1 MTDNNQSEKEQQ
13 TLLIVDDREDVLK
26 SYAAGFAR
34 TNYRILTA
42 NGGSKALDILD
53 EEDVDAVITDLR
65 MPEMDG
71 IEFLKQTRDFSPP
84 PVVII
89 TTAYGTIESA
99 VEAMRLG
106 AYDYITKPVDLQEL
120 RLKVDRAME
129 KQALVKQNIYL
140 LKQIDSK
147 FGFQGIIGETQEMVE
162 VLNKVKQLAPT
173 RATILITG
181 ESGTGKEVIAKA
193 IHFNSDRANK
203 PFIPLHCAAL
213 PAGILESEL
222 FGHERGSFTGAVSM
236 RKGRFELAHKGSL
249 FLDEVGD
256 IPLEMQVKLLRV
268 IETKEFLR
276 VGGVQSVNVDV
287 RLIAATNK
295 DLQEEIK
302 GGRFREDLYYRLK
315 VAEIFLP
322 PLRRRKADIPKFVK
336 VFTEEASKEHNK
348 KINMITKDA
357 MNALMNYGW
366 PGNVRELKNSIENIV
381 IFAPSDTIDVNILPD
396 NIRNFDRG
404 ESTINFKIGT
414 TLDQIELEAIQ
425 QTLLSVD
432 GNRTKAAEILGIS
445 RRTLQRKLKEFGID

>member
-1 MTDNNQSEKEQQ
+1 MFNNEQSEKEQQ

-34 TNYRILTA
+34 TNYRIFTA
-42 NGGSKALDILD
+42 NSGSKALDILD

-65 MPEMDG
+65 MPGMDG

-140 LKQIDSK
+140 LKQIDNK

-302 GGRFREDLYYRLK
+302 GGRFREDLFYRLK

-322 PLRRRKADIPKFVK
+322 PLRRRKADIPNFVK

-381 IFAPSDTIDVNILPD
+381 IFVPSDTIDVNILPD

-404 ESTINFKIGT
+404 ESTINFKVGT
-414 TLDQIELEAIQ
+414 RLDQIELEAIQ

>member
-1 MTDNNQSEKEQQ
+1 LTNNQQEKEQQ

-42 NGGSKALDILD
+42 DSGSKALDILD
-53 EEDVDAVITDLR
+53 EEDVDTIITDLK
-65 MPEMDG
+65 MPGMDG
-71 IEFLKQTRDFSPP
+71 LEFLKHTQDFKPA

-120 RLKVDRAME
+120 RIKVERAME

-140 LKQIDSK
+140 LRQIDSK

-162 VLNKVKQLAPT
+162 VVNKVKQLAPT
-173 RATILITG
+173 KATILITG

-222 FGHERGSFTGAVSM
+222 FGHEKGSFTGAIAM
-236 RKGRFELAHKGSL
+236 RKGRFELAHKGTL

-276 VGGVQSVNVDV
+276 VGGVQSVIVDV
-287 RLIAATNK
+287 RLIAASNK

-302 GGRFREDLYYRLK
+302 EGRFREDLYYRLK
-315 VAEIFLP
+315 VAEIQLP

-336 VFTEEASKEHNK
+336 NFIEEASKEHNK
-348 KINMITKDA
+348 KIDVITKEA
-357 MNALMNYGW
+357 MNALINYSW
-366 PGNVRELKNSIENIV
+366 HGNVRELKNTIENIV
-381 IFAPSDTIDVNILPD
+381 IFATTSTIEIKDIPE
-396 NIRNFDRG
+396 NIRNFDR
-404 ESTINFKIGT
+404 EENVINFKVGMP
-414 TLDQIELEAIQ
+414 LDQIELEAIQ
-425 QTLLSVD
+425 QTLVSVD
-432 GNRTKAAEILGIS
+432 GNRTKAAELLGIS
-445 RRTLQRKLKEFGID
+445 RRTLQRKLKEYGID

>member
-1 MTDNNQSEKEQQ
+1 
-13 TLLIVDDREDVLK
+13 
-26 SYAAGFAR
+26 
-34 TNYRILTA
+34 
-42 NGGSKALDILD
+42 
-53 EEDVDAVITDLR
+53 

-381 IFAPSDTIDVNILPD
+381 IFVPSDTIDVNILPD